1 MGLLLLI
8 LSVVGAFVL
17 IFYIGYYVFGIFVT
31 PFLALHS
38 YFTANNA
45 EDKKEARKLLWAIAF
60 FFTMITIL
68 TWLVS
73 AN

>member
-17 IFYIGYYVFGIFVT
+17 LFYIGYYVFGIFAT

-38 YFTANNA
+38 YFTATNP
-45 EDKKEARKLLWAIAF
+45 EDKKQAQKLLWAIAF
-60 FFTMITIL
+60 AFTMITIL
-68 TWLVS
+68 TLLIS
-73 AN
+73 K